1 MPTGASR
8 SWCRVRERPAVLDE
22 RGADT
27 VHCGT
32 ARQCEPVGPQFAK
45 YGHEDAQTP
54 DDDGG
59 TVRGEPGIVYP
70 VGESLGG
77 QCPEDI
83 FGRVPAQPEA
93 VEGLVVGDPD
103 LDGRNRG
110 DRSADTDDRGD
121 IERRVGQALELVR
134 LGPLAQRGI
143 GQLSG
148 GQRQRVALARAI
160 VFQPRVILMDEP
172 LSALDKQLREQMQL
186 EIKHLHHE
194 IGATTVY
201 VTHDQ
206 REALTMS
213 DRIAV
218 FSQGR
223 IEQIGTPEQI
233 YRTPQSAF
241 VAEFIGE
248 STLIPVH
255 VQPGRLSI
263 ENVHADLPLALQLMT
278 GDCSLVARPEIFQ
291 ILQEGVR
298 PEKDFITFP
307 ATVREVIFQGDSV
320 LVCSEVAGKQLVSAR
335 VSSTRGSHGF
345 IPNQGSSIRLAVHF
359 SDIVTVGRR

>member
-1 MPTGASR
+1 MQSR
-8 SWCRVRERPAVLDE
+8 ENSLPISVHSLVKSYGSNKVLNDVSLDIRSGE
-22 RGADT
+22 FMTLLGPSGSGKTTLLMAIAGFVAPESGSIKVGGEEITVLPPHKRGI
-27 VHCGT
+27 
-32 ARQCEPVGPQFAK
+32 
-45 YGHEDAQTP
+45 
-54 DDDGG
+54 
-59 TVRGEPGIVYP
+59 GIVFQSYALFPFMTVAQNVGYP
-70 VGESLGG
+70 LR
-77 QCPEDI
+77 I
-83 FGRVPAQPEA
+83 
-93 VEGLVVGDPD
+93 
-103 LDGRNRG
+103 RG
-110 DRSADTDDRGD
+110 VSKGD
-121 IERRVGQALELVR
+121 IDRRVGQALELVR

-233 YRTPQSAF
+233 YRTPKSAF

-263 ENVHADLPLALQLMT
+263 ENVHADLPHDLSLAA
-278 GDCSLVARPEIFQ
+278 GECSLVARPEIFQ
-291 ILQEGVR
+291 ILQDGVQ
-298 PEKDFITFP
+298 PEKGFVTFP

-320 LVCSEVAGKQLVSAR
+320 LVCSEVAGKQLISAR

-345 IPNQGSSIRLAVHF
+345 IPPQGAAIRLAVHQ
-359 SDIVTVGRR
+359 SDIVTVRRR

>member
-1 MPTGASR
+1 MQSR
-8 SWCRVRERPAVLDE
+8 ENSLPISVHSLVKSYGSNKVLNDISLDIRSGE
-22 RGADT
+22 FMTVLGPSSSGKTTLLMAIAGFVAPESGSIKVGGEEITVLPPHNRGI
-27 VHCGT
+27 
-32 ARQCEPVGPQFAK
+32 
-45 YGHEDAQTP
+45 
-54 DDDGG
+54 
-59 TVRGEPGIVYP
+59 GIVFQSYALFPFMTVAQNVGYP
-70 VGESLGG
+70 LR
-77 QCPEDI
+77 I
-83 FGRVPAQPEA
+83 
-93 VEGLVVGDPD
+93 
-103 LDGRNRG
+103 RG
-110 DRSADTDDRGD
+110 VSKGD

-223 IEQIGTPEQI
+223 IEQVGTPEQI